1 MTAARRAN
9 ADDRRVRFIQAYG
22 QPEEGAMLS
31 SSLSAAFLRAWGPG
45 SRATALFSALGN
57 TTSRDSSCLARGL
70 YRRCLCAARAAARRE
85 GARVRS
91 KRCWDDT
98 RGKKQPLSCRHVSRA

>member
-31 SSLSAAFLRAWGPG
+31 SSLSAAFFARVGNGVESYCSLAWQYDVTRFIL
-45 SRATALFSALGN
+45 SRARAVQALSL
-57 TTSRDSSCLARGL
+57 
-70 YRRCLCAARAAARRE
+70 
-85 GARVRS
+85 RS
-91 KRCWDDT
+91 KSG
-98 RGKKQPLSCRHVSRA
+98 GKKGRRSGEKQALLG